1 MYGPNPKGGSGGPG
15 KYGPPND
22 PPDTDHTEAADVSN
36 YDRNIEA
43 KEMKQQTDII
53 FNYDMHKLHNRA
65 LNFALLPFKLDI
77 TQLLVD
83 FNRFSRA
90 VIWQE
95 FWYGRNKGEDY
106 IKPIFRSHK
115 KTFPKTIHL
124 QVALK
129 PC

>member
-22 PPDTDHTEAADVSN
+22 PPDTDHTAAADVSN

-43 KEMKQQTDII
+43 QEMKQQTDII
-53 FNYDMHKLHNRA
+53 FNYSNVKLSDDMKKLLNRA

-95 FWYGRNKGEDY
+95 FWYGR
-106 IKPIFRSHK
+106 K
-115 KTFPKTIHL
+115 KN
-124 QVALK
+124 
-129 PC
+129 